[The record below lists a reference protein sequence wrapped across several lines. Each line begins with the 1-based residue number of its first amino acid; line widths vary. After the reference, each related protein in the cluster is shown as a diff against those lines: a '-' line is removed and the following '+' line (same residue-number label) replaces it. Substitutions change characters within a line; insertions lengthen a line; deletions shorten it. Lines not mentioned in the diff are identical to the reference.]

1 MLLEEEFLQG
11 LVETTFCSL
20 WKIINNRHYCTKYS
34 SRDVPFL
41 KAIRENAPM
50 PMIDGGD
57 GFVSARESKLKEKH
71 SADCFAMFDQ
81 EANTGRVFD
90 VMEMQD
96 RICSEHHEQLLAC
109 TVQKMTCLASTFADV
124 LNQSF
129 GLGSCRSIPKR

>member
-1 MLLEEEFLQG
+1 MLLQEECFQG

-20 WKIINNRHYCTKYS
+20 RKIINNRHYCTNYS

-41 KAIRENAPM
+41 RAIREKSPHVCE
-50 PMIDGGD
+50 D

-71 SADCFAMFDQ
+71 SANCFAMFDQ